1 MASPFA
7 DLVEIIV
14 HGAFEMTPFQA
25 LIAFGIAAGLL
36 TITPGLDTALI
47 LRTAAAEGWRRAAAV
62 SVGIGL
68 GCLVWGAAAAFGAGA
83 LLVASHAAYTIL
95 KWAGAAYLVWL
106 GVNLLRKPRERFDA
120 GAGEA
125 PPSGGLGA
133 ALAKGLWNNLLNPKV
148 GVFYVSFLPQFIPT
162 GANPAAFGLLLAAI
176 HVVMGLAWAGG
187 LILATAPIAKA
198 LRKPGV
204 VRWLDRVTGGVF
216 VAFGVRIALERR

>member
-1 MASPFA
+1 MASAYA
-7 DLVEIIV
+7 DLVEIV
-14 HGAFEMTPFQA
+14 SMTTAQA
-25 LIAFGIAAGLL
+25 LMAFGIAAGLL

-68 GCLVWGAAAAFGAGA
+68 GCLAWGAAAAFGAGA
-83 LLVASHAAYTIL
+83 LLVASHTAYTIL

-106 GVNLLRKPRERFDA
+106 GLRLLRKPRAGFDT
-120 GAGEA
+120 GASEA
-125 PPSGGLGA
+125 PPVGSLA
-133 ALAKGLWNNLLNPKV
+133 SALAKGFWNNLLNPKV

-162 GANPAAFGLLLAAI
+162 GANPAAFGLLLAGI